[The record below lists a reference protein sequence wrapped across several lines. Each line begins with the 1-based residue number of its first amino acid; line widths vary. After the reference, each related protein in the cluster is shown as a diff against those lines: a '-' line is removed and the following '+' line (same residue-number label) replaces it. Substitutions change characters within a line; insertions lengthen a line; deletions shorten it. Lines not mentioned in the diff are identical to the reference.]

1 MTDHTHRRAL
11 LTWATGTDGP
21 MPYGAAAGALPS
33 VGLEPLTAVAAPD
46 DTGADIHLA
55 CSPRAD
61 ESHLEFARRGL
72 ADLADAFDRVHREHR
87 PHVVH
92 AVGWL
97 SALAWQRVLDGDD
110 AGRLVVSEDPAQAEV
125 RRSSPR
131 PVDRLLPGLLRAA
144 DHVVAQHSRQ
154 ADEYVSWGVPRRRI
168 SVIAPHPAP
177 PPTARTDAA
186 EASNALCVVGRDPRA
201 RSALAALLRRRLDV
215 EVMQGDDTRE
225 AVGGGRAQVVACLD
239 DVGGDGRVALS
250 ALSRGA
256 AVVAADVGMHRDLV
270 VDGVSGDV
278 ADSPAAMS
286 RACEHLLTDR
296 WARESRGVAAQDRVA
311 SRFQPARLGID
322 LGRVWAA
329 QLPPRVDGTGPEP
342 EDDHEDEGD
351 VVELTA
357 AGRAGSAG
365 PVGRGAA

>member
-1 MTDHTHRRAL
+1 
-11 LTWATGTDGP
+11 
-21 MPYGAAAGALPS
+21 
-33 VGLEPLTAVAAPD
+33 V
-46 DTGADIHLA
+46 
-55 CSPRAD
+55 
-61 ESHLEFARRGL
+61 
-72 ADLADAFDRVHREHR
+72 
-87 PHVVH
+87 
-92 AVGWL
+92 
-97 SALAWQRVLDGDD
+97 
-110 AGRLVVSEDPAQAEV
+110 
-125 RRSSPR
+125 
-131 PVDRLLPGLLRAA
+131 
-144 DHVVAQHSRQ
+144 
-154 ADEYVSWGVPRRRI
+154 
-168 SVIAPHPAP
+168 
-177 PPTARTDAA
+177 
-186 EASNALCVVGRDPRA
+186 
-201 RSALAALLRRRLDV
+201 RRLDV
-215 EVMQGDDTRE
+215 EVMQATTR
-225 AVGGGRAQVVACLD
+225 ARRSRGRAQVVACLD

-270 VDGVSGDV
+270 VDGVSGDL

-329 QLPPRVDGTGPEP
+329 QLPPRVDGTAEP